1 MPVSTTKNVNWLA
14 VLRRVWNFK
23 YFGGDPTSIGNNT
36 ACLNAGAYSGEY
48 LTGMNFAGNGTM
60 NMIGVDANNNVV
72 FPASTNDAA
81 SVTVPGVNLFS
92 GNSQFTGA
100 LTVAQING
108 QDQGPGMAKTVTY
121 NVALNASIGTTA
133 FFIADQAYTVTAINY
148 SHKTQG
154 TGTAVANVTHETG
167 VQAAGAGTSLQTG
180 TFACTT
186 IANNTVT
193 AGVLT
198 ATTSA
203 LTLAAG
209 DRLSIL
215 FTGTLTTLAG
225 VEVTVSMTPSCA
237 SETSQYFVRVNGD
250 VATQNFFCANR
261 DMVVTGIS
269 VMFGT
274 AFATS
279 TTLQITHDTTTGAPG
294 SGSSLLAAA
303 LAVDGSGV
311 AVNTVTSPALT
322 ATTANLTLRAGDR
335 LSTKFSATTTG
346 AGVIVTVYMAPIYA
360 RKEVSWQLAINAQEQ
375 VAQNF
380 FTADH
385 NYEVVDASCS
395 YGTAAGGAAKIAVTI
410 DKGTTA
416 PGAGNVVQTDNT
428 NAGFDLNSTTGTA
441 QFMTPASLHL
451 RLMSP
456 GDRLGLAVSG
466 AAQSIAD
473 VVITVSLRPN
483 S

>member
-1 MPVSTTKNVNWLA
+1 MPVQSTKNFNWLA
-14 VLRRVWNFK
+14 VLRRVWAFK
-23 YFGGDPTSIGNNT
+23 YFGADPTSIGNNT
-36 ACLNAGAYSGEY
+36 ACLNAGAYPGDY
-48 LTGMNFAGNGTM
+48 VTGMNFAGNGTM
-60 NMIGVDANNNVV
+60 NMIGVDASNNVV
-72 FPASTNDAA
+72 FPASTGDSN
-81 SVTVPGVNLFS
+81 TTPGVNLFS
-92 GNSQFTGA
+92 GNTTFSAPVNISQ
-100 LTVAQING
+100 VNG
-108 QDQGPGMAKTVTY
+108 QFQAPGMAKTVTY
-121 NVALNASIGTTA
+121 NIAANGSIGTTA
-133 FFIADQAYTVTAINY
+133 FFIADQAYTVTGINY

-154 TGTAVANVTHETG
+154 TGTAVASVTHDTG
-167 VQAAGAGTSLQTG
+167 TQAAGAGTSLQVG

-186 IANNTVT
+186 IVNNTVT

-215 FTGTLTTLAG
+215 FAGTLTTLAG
-225 VEVTVSMTPSCA
+225 VEVTVNMTPTA
-237 SETSQYFVRVNGD
+237 ATETSQYYVRVNGD

-261 DMVVTGIS
+261 DMLVTGIS
-269 VMFGT
+269 VLFGT

-279 TTLQITHDTTTGAPG
+279 TTLQVTHDATTAAPG
-294 SGSSLLAAA
+294 AGSALFATA

-311 AVNTVTSPALT
+311 AINTVTSPALT

-346 AGVIVTVYMAPIYA
+346 AGVIVVVTMAPIYN
-360 RKEVSWQLAINAQEQ
+360 RKEISWQVAINAQEQ

-385 NYEVVDASCS
+385 NYEVIDASCS

-410 DKGTTA
+410 DKGTAA

-456 GDRLGLAVSG
+456 GDRLGLAVTG

-483 S
+483 Y